1 MKKLSETLL
10 RTLAVFIGLVV
21 EGCASVFMIRADVG
35 AGAWTTITQG
45 FSIQTGYTIGQ
56 MTTIVGLF
64 TLAADLLLGEKIGI
78 GTLLDTFVYGMTYD
92 VFDRLLVTP
101 ENPPFAYGYILLILG
116 IVTEIIGLAI
126 CLHGRLSFGPRDMF
140 SIGMSKKIP
149 KLTVGKVN
157 LIVNVVFVFVGWLL
171 GATVGIG
178 TIVFIVLYAP
188 IMDGIFA
195 LLRFDPRDVK
205 QESVCETFESLKTA
219 FSSKA

>member
-10 RTLAVFIGLVV
+10 RTLVVFIGLVV

-126 CLHGRLSFGPRDMF
+126 CLHTS
-140 SIGMSKKIP
+140 SIASSQCASWFRIVVARMIVASGYFLRILRTNMS
-149 KLTVGKVN
+149 
-157 LIVNVVFVFVGWLL
+157 
-171 GATVGIG
+171 
-178 TIVFIVLYAP
+178 
-188 IMDGIFA
+188 
-195 LLRFDPRDVK
+195 
-205 QESVCETFESLKTA
+205 
-219 FSSKA
+219 